1 MKKKI
6 ATAVLIIMFSVTAFT
21 LTVNATE
28 VTTNTNNGIISLDG
42 VTNLNQEQTQTEE
55 QTQEVQ
61 NQTQIQSGTD
71 TVTQQQEQTQTPQ
84 TEQQSTN
91 TTPDLKNDATVNL
104 VELKDRE
111 LETLQDYQ
119 DSYGDD
125 TYGLVAYILNIIRLY
140 SIPFGFVGIAIS
152 GIYRYIIG
160 IRKLDVRDKGFG
172 AMVGIITVMVIC
184 QILPLIFAIVV
195 KGWRG

>member
-6 ATAVLIIMFSVTAFT
+6 AATVMIMIIMLALFT
-21 LTVNATE
+21 TFVSATNA
-28 VTTNTNNGIISLDG
+28 
-42 VTNLNQEQTQTEE
+42 
-55 QTQEVQ
+55 
-61 NQTQIQSGTD
+61 
-71 TVTQQQEQTQTPQ
+71 
-84 TEQQSTN
+84 STN
-91 TTPDLKNDATVNL
+91 TADLQNDSTVNL
-104 VELKDRE
+104 VQIKDRE

-119 DSYGDD
+119 ESYGDA
-125 TYGLVAYILNIIRLY
+125 TYGFVAYVLNIIRIY

-172 AMVGIITVMVIC
+172 AMIGIITVMVIC
-184 QILPLIFAIVV
+184 QILPLVFAIVV

>member
-6 ATAVLIIMFSVTAFT
+6 AAIIMIIVIT
-21 LTVNATE
+21 LGIATM
-28 VTTNTNNGIISLDG
+28 TTYA
-42 VTNLNQEQTQTEE
+42 
-55 QTQEVQ
+55 
-61 NQTQIQSGTD
+61 TD
-71 TVTQQQEQTQTPQ
+71 TNMNASNSVE
-84 TEQQSTN
+84 
-91 TTPDLKNDATVNL
+91 LKNDSTVNL
-104 VELKDRE
+104 VQIKDRE

-160 IRKLDVRDKGFG
+160 IRQLDVRDKGFG
-172 AMVGIITVMVIC
+172 AMIGIITVMVIC
-184 QILPLIFAIVV
+184 QVLPLVFAIVV
-195 KGWRG
+195 RGWRG

>member
-6 ATAVLIIMFSVTAFT
+6 TAIFMIVVLALGLLTISIYATDA
-21 LTVNATE
+21 NANI
-28 VTTNTNNGIISLDG
+28 TTNTADL
-42 VTNLNQEQTQTEE
+42 TND
-55 QTQEVQ
+55 
-61 NQTQIQSGTD
+61 S
-71 TVTQQQEQTQTPQ
+71 
-84 TEQQSTN
+84 
-91 TTPDLKNDATVNL
+91 TVNL
-104 VELKDRE
+104 VQIKDRE

-119 DSYGDD
+119 ASYGDN

-152 GIYRYIIG
+152 AIYRYIIG

-172 AMVGIITVMVIC
+172 AMIGIITAMVIC
-184 QILPLIFAIVV
+184 QVLPLVFAIVV

>member
-1 MKKKI
+1 MSI
-6 ATAVLIIMFSVTAFT
+6 FASNTSN
-21 LTVNATE
+21 TVD
-28 VTTNTNNGIISLDG
+28 I
-42 VTNLNQEQTQTEE
+42 
-55 QTQEVQ
+55 
-61 NQTQIQSGTD
+61 
-71 TVTQQQEQTQTPQ
+71 
-84 TEQQSTN
+84 
-91 TTPDLKNDATVNL
+91 KNDSTVNL
-104 VELKDRE
+104 VQIKDRE

-119 DSYGDD
+119 DSYGDA

-172 AMVGIITVMVIC
+172 AMIGIITVMVIC
-184 QILPLIFAIVV
+184 QVLPLVFAIVV

>member
-6 ATAVLIIMFSVTAFT
+6 AAIIMVVILALGLFTVMSKATDLNTA
-21 LTVNATE
+21 
-28 VTTNTNNGIISLDG
+28 TNSA
-42 VTNLNQEQTQTEE
+42 
-55 QTQEVQ
+55 
-61 NQTQIQSGTD
+61 
-71 TVTQQQEQTQTPQ
+71 
-84 TEQQSTN
+84 
-91 TTPDLKNDATVNL
+91 DLKNDATVNL
-104 VELKDRE
+104 VEIKDKE

-119 DSYGDD
+119 ESYGDN

-172 AMVGIITVMVIC
+172 AMIGIITVMVIC
-184 QILPLIFAIVV
+184 QVLPLVFAIVV

>member
-6 ATAVLIIMFSVTAFT
+6 AIAIIVLMLFLGLFVTSF
-21 LTVNATE
+21 VYATD
-28 VTTNTNNGIISLDG
+28 TNTVD
-42 VTNLNQEQTQTEE
+42 V
-55 QTQEVQ
+55 
-61 NQTQIQSGTD
+61 
-71 TVTQQQEQTQTPQ
+71 
-84 TEQQSTN
+84 
-91 TTPDLKNDATVNL
+91 KNDSTVNL
-104 VELKDRE
+104 VQIKEKE

-119 DSYGDD
+119 ESYGDN

-160 IRKLDVRDKGFG
+160 IRQLDVRDKGFG
-172 AMVGIITVMVIC
+172 AMIGIITVMVIC
-184 QILPLIFAIVV
+184 QVLPLVFAIVV

>member
-6 ATAVLIIMFSVTAFT
+6 APIIMVVILALGLFT
-21 LTVNATE
+21 VMAQATDVNS
-28 VTTNTNNGIISLDG
+28 TTNS
-42 VTNLNQEQTQTEE
+42 V
-55 QTQEVQ
+55 
-61 NQTQIQSGTD
+61 
-71 TVTQQQEQTQTPQ
+71 
-84 TEQQSTN
+84 
-91 TTPDLKNDATVNL
+91 DLKNDATVNL
-104 VELKDRE
+104 VEIKDRE

-119 DSYGDD
+119 ESYGDN
-125 TYGLVAYILNIIRLY
+125 TYGLFAYILNIIRLY

-172 AMVGIITVMVIC
+172 AMIGIITVMVIC
-184 QILPLIFAIVV
+184 QVLPLVFAIVV

>member
-6 ATAVLIIMFSVTAFT
+6 AAIAMIVIFALVMLI
-21 LTVNATE
+21 TVFAP
-28 VTTNTNNGIISLDG
+28 VASA
-42 VTNLNQEQTQTEE
+42 TNLN
-55 QTQEVQ
+55 
-61 NQTQIQSGTD
+61 
-71 TVTQQQEQTQTPQ
+71 
-84 TEQQSTN
+84 TN
-91 TTPDLKNDATVNL
+91 TADLQNDSTVNL
-104 VELKDRE
+104 VQIKDKE

-119 DSYGDD
+119 ESYGDD
-125 TYGLVAYILNIIRLY
+125 TYGFVAYVLNIIRVY

-172 AMVGIITVMVIC
+172 AMIGIITVMVIC
-184 QILPLIFAIVV
+184 QILPLVFAIVV

>member
-6 ATAVLIIMFSVTAFT
+6 AAIIMIVMLVLGLFATSIYATDTNVTANS
-21 LTVNATE
+21 V
-28 VTTNTNNGIISLDG
+28 
-42 VTNLNQEQTQTEE
+42 
-55 QTQEVQ
+55 
-61 NQTQIQSGTD
+61 
-71 TVTQQQEQTQTPQ
+71 
-84 TEQQSTN
+84 
-91 TTPDLKNDATVNL
+91 DLKNDATVNL
-104 VELKDRE
+104 VQIKDRE

-119 DSYGDD
+119 ESYGDN

-172 AMVGIITVMVIC
+172 AMIGIITVMVIC
-184 QILPLIFAIVV
+184 QVLPLVFAIVV

>member
-6 ATAVLIIMFSVTAFT
+6 ATIVMIIIFVLAFFT
-21 LTVNATE
+21 L
-28 VTTNTNNGIISLDG
+28 VTHA
-42 VTNLNQEQTQTEE
+42 
-55 QTQEVQ
+55 
-61 NQTQIQSGTD
+61 TD
-71 TVTQQQEQTQTPQ
+71 TN
-84 TEQQSTN
+84 SA
-91 TTPDLKNDATVNL
+91 DLNNASTVNL
-104 VELKDRE
+104 EKMKERE

-119 DSYGDD
+119 ESYGDA

-172 AMVGIITVMVIC
+172 AMIGIITVMVIC
-184 QILPLIFAIVV
+184 QVLPLVFAIVV

>member
-6 ATAVLIIMFSVTAFT
+6 AIITILITLILGIFSIAIYAS
-21 LTVNATE
+21 N
-28 VTTNTNNGIISLDG
+28 
-42 VTNLNQEQTQTEE
+42 
-55 QTQEVQ
+55 
-61 NQTQIQSGTD
+61 TD
-71 TVTQQQEQTQTPQ
+71 TNSV
-84 TEQQSTN
+84 
-91 TTPDLKNDATVNL
+91 DIKNDSTVNL
-104 VELKDRE
+104 VKIKDRE

-119 DSYGDD
+119 DSYGDA

-152 GIYRYIIG
+152 GIYRYVIG

-172 AMVGIITVMVIC
+172 AMIGIITVMVIC
-184 QILPLIFAIVV
+184 QILPLVFAIVV